1 MTFLGWLDHDGAR
14 EEAILK
20 ALGAARGSDARD
32 ELGLGTI
39 RDSFADLF
47 FPGISTIQQRVRYF
61 LFVQWCCEL
70 AASQGDA
77 DRIVARLRANEE
89 ALIESLKHLG
99 EGQGVI
105 GILSQEDLER
115 MPSEIYWNGLAV
127 LGMRRMRGGRPR
139 WARQVAAGRRVARD
153 SHLLDE
159 GRAPAIDLGFDLD
172 RPDPPEGFPR
182 IAGLDFTLSREEG
195 NFLRSRLSAA
205 CIDEDRLGH
214 RYNLFG
220 TFARHRRATRA
231 PSLWDHPRVGHLRP
245 EVRDMVML
253 AAAFARIMHGA
264 AILYNVCVA
273 RLLPRTPEA
282 GRLIAQHSQAFMDW
296 AGALGPAD
304 IDLLARRLPE
314 IPRLGAL
321 TRHRVDD
328 RTLAFVGRWTELSPG
343 GEGLL
348 DHAGALSLV
357 GDREVYLKSGGG
369 TSRIRSARQR
379 ERWKGDSGS
388 QMMDFRW
395 FRAKRCLNDLAAKPR
410 A

>member
-1 MTFLGWLDHDGAR
+1 MNFLGWIDHDGDR
-14 EEAILK
+14 EEAILR
-20 ALGAARGSDARD
+20 ALGAAKGNDARD

-70 AASQGDA
+70 AASQGEA

-89 ALIESLKHLG
+89 TLIGSLKHLG
-99 EGQGVI
+99 EGRGVI
-105 GILSQEDLER
+105 GILSQEALER

-127 LGMRRMRGGRPR
+127 LGMRRIRGGRSR
-139 WARQVAAGRRVARD
+139 WARQVAVSRRAARE
-153 SHLLDE
+153 SNLLDE
-159 GRAPAIDLGFDLD
+159 GRKPAVDLGFDAD
-172 RPDPPEGFPR
+172 RPDPPEGFPN
-182 IAGLDFTLSREEG
+182 IDDLDFALTQEERD
-195 NFLRSRLSAA
+195 FLRSRLSAA
-205 CIDEDRLGH
+205 CIDGDRLGH

-220 TFARHRRATRA
+220 TFSRHRRATRA
-231 PSLWDHPRVGHLRP
+231 AWLWDHPRVGTLKP

-253 AAAFARIMHGA
+253 AAAFARVMHGA

-273 RLLPRTPEA
+273 RLLPPTPDA
-282 GRLIAQHSQAFMDW
+282 TRLVAQHSKAFTDW
-296 AGALGPAD
+296 AGALGAAD
-304 IDLLARRLPE
+304 VDLLARRLPE

-321 TRHRVDD
+321 TRHRVDE
-328 RTLAFVGRWTELSPG
+328 RTLGFVRRWTELAPCG
-343 GEGLL
+343 ADLL
-348 DHAGALSLV
+348 DHAGALALV
-357 GDREVYLKSGGG
+357 GDREVYLKAGGG
-369 TSRIRSARQR
+369 TSRIRFSKQR

-395 FRAKRCLNDLAAKPR
+395 FRARSCLNDLAAKPS